1 MRAVIRFLLGV
12 ILFLGLQLLVLEL
25 FGGPL
30 LSLLLQRMYG
40 LDVKIG
46 RVSLLSGM
54 KVFSLDYRGS
64 GVSLHLDELQLLP
77 LLSSFGMKLVAVRGG
92 RIEVKLDKG
101 DRQGTG
107 FNPVVLA
114 LVPLRLPVEKL
125 SAIDLRIALERDG
138 DDSSIE
144 LEKLLVYRPDLKREY
159 YDFHLNG
166 RLFRGGV
173 YGSVEF
179 SGWLDWE
186 KKNALFVLKGDHIPL
201 GFFRSFLE
209 VPEVEGLLS
218 LRIEGEA
225 EDNVL
230 VLKNWFGI
238 KGLDVVGSTALGNL
252 PVVSGILSPLA
263 GLGEELEL
271 EFKVTTRLDNPQIDF
286 KKEILSA
293 LSRYRR
299 GQGGAGEGD
308 SKAKVS
314 GEIYD
319 IINDLVGIVGSV
331 LGD

>member
-1 MRAVIRFLLGV
+1 MRFLFGI
-12 ILFLGLQLLVLEL
+12 ILFLGLQLLVLEV

-30 LSLLLQRMYG
+30 LTVFLQRMYG
-40 LDVKIG
+40 WDVKIG

-54 KVFSLDYRGS
+54 KLFSLDYTGPD
-64 GVSLHLDELQLLP
+64 VTLHLDEIQTLP
-77 LLSSFGMKLVAVRGG
+77 LFSSFGMRLIAVRGG
-92 RIEVKLDKG
+92 EIELKLDKG
-101 DRQGTG
+101 NAKGAEVG
-107 FNPVVLA
+107 FNPAVLA

-125 SAIDLRIALERDG
+125 SVTDLRIGLERDG
-138 DDSSIE
+138 ESSQIE
-144 LEKLLVYRPDLKREY
+144 LDKLLVYRPDLKRGY

-166 RLFRGGV
+166 RLFRDGM

-179 SGWLDWE
+179 SGWLDWD

-209 VPEVEGLLS
+209 MPELEGLLS

-238 KGLDVVGSTALGNL
+238 KGLEIGGAGALTGL
-252 PVVSGILSPLA
+252 PLVSAVLGPLSGI
-263 GLGEELEL
+263 GEELEL
-271 EFKVTTRLDNPQIDF
+271 QFKVTTRLDNPQIDF
-286 KKEILSA
+286 RKEILSA
-293 LSRYRR
+293 LRRYRQ
-299 GQGGAGEGD
+299 GQGIAEEGD
-308 SKAKVS
+308 SKAGEVT

-319 IINDLVGIVGSV
+319 IINGLVGIVGSV